1 MLYCIRHS
9 FQIRHIFQ
17 TVNMLYCV
25 RSVQYVLRLH
35 AQPPFKIN
43 CCMHSTV
50 HPEVSC
56 WKQNF
61 SGSTDIL
68 QPWSLFIRLSCS
80 CNWRLWSPRWGVE
93 VYCTLSLTLTL
104 DGGGSSAPCP
114 GPLYLQEREPVPI
127 LQKAECAPRASLV
140 GCENLASHWDSILG
154 PSSRYWVT
162 VSQLILKLKKLFKR
176 MMIWIRGNV
185 RKIC

>member
-1 MLYCIRHS
+1 M
-9 FQIRHIFQ
+9 
-17 TVNMLYCV
+17 VNMLYCV
-25 RSVQYVLRLH
+25 RSVQYMLGLH

-56 WKQNF
+56 QKQNF

-80 CNWRLWSPRWGVE
+80 CNWRLWSPRWGAE

-104 DGGGSSAPCP
+104 GGGGWSAPRP
-114 GPLYLQEREPVPI
+114 GSLYCQEREPVPI
-127 LQKAECAPRASLV
+127 LQKAGCAPGPVL
-140 GCENLASHWDSILG
+140 LACWVWKSCLPLG
-154 PSSRYWVT
+154 FNPWTIQPLLSCYISAHPET
-162 VSQLILKLKKLFKR
+162 EKLFKR
-176 MMIWIRGNV
+176 MMIWIRGNE